1 MTPLSAVMIVK
12 NEAERLQ
19 ECFAHLDWVSEILV
33 LDTGSQDSTATL
45 AAKLGAEVHHQNQWQ
60 GFGLARQEAVNLAAN
75 DYVFS
80 IDADEIVS
88 ESLQNEIIALMRRGF
103 DGFAYRIPVKSYY
116 LGKPIR
122 FCGWQNEKHLRIFD
136 RHYGN
141 YNDAVVHESVITT
154 QPIKNLKACLF
165 HFTYPTKAIHK
176 AKMRLYGDLGAK
188 KLQARGISS
197 NYLTAILHATFTFI
211 KMYVLSLGFLDGW
224 RGFTLCKTTAWGTWY
239 KYYALCKLNAS

>member
-19 ECFAHLDWVSEILV
+19 ECFANLYWVSEILV
-33 LDTGSQDSTATL
+33 LDTGSQDTSAFLAT
-45 AAKLGAEVHHQNQWQ
+45 KLGAKVHHQKQWQ
-60 GFGLARQEAVNLAAN
+60 GFGLARQEAVILAAN

-80 IDADEIVS
+80 IDPDEKVS
-88 ESLQNEIIALMRRGF
+88 DSLKNEIEALMRRGF

-136 RHYGN
+136 RRFGN

-154 QPIKNLKACLF
+154 QPTKDLKACLF
-165 HFTYPTKAIHK
+165 HHTYPTKEVHK

-188 KLQARGISS
+188 KLQARGISA
-197 NYLTAILHATFTFI
+197 NRFTAILHACFTFI
-211 KMYVLSLGFLDGW
+211 KMYVLSLGFLDGR
-224 RGFTLCKTTAWGTWY
+224 RGFSLCKTTAWGTWY
-239 KYYALCKLNAS
+239 KYYALWKLNAS